1 MSRKRSK
8 NSDPFASREAA
19 NYENPIP
26 SREFIIEHLEARDG
40 PASLK
45 VIARELKLAD
55 DTNYEALRRR
65 LNAMLRD
72 GQLLLNRRGDFGV
85 IDRMSLLRGRVQ
97 GHKDGYGF
105 FINDEGGDDLFIN
118 FREMNKVYDGDRVLV
133 RPSGEQHRGKDEA
146 AIIEIL
152 ERAHK
157 QLVGRF
163 SLDEGVASVT
173 PENKRICQDVL
184 IASGGQMSA
193 KPGQMVIVEIQQYPA
208 KRKLAVGKV
217 IEVLGEHMAP
227 GMEIDVAL
235 RAHDIPFEWPDAVE
249 QQLKGFVAEVTEKD
263 AAKRVD
269 LRNMPFV
276 TIDGEDARDFDDAV
290 YAEARIGGG
299 WVLWVAIADVSHYV
313 AVDSALDKEACE
325 RGTSVYFPEQVIP
338 MLPELLSNGLC
349 SLNPHVDRLTMACEM
364 TIAADGE
371 VETYRFCEAVIHSHA
386 RLTYTKVNDMLM
398 ATDAPERDSLRA
410 EYKVVVPHLETLH
423 GLYKVLHK
431 ARVQRGAIDFDTTEV
446 RIVFGEERKIDRIVP
461 VVRNDAHKLIE
472 ECMLCANVAAADFL
486 SSHKLPGLYRV
497 HGKPSVEKLN
507 NLREFL
513 DGLGLRLEGEYAPCA
528 ANYRDLLEEI
538 KDRSDAHLIQTV
550 LLRSMLQAVY
560 SPDNEGHFGLSFDAY
575 AHFTSPIRRYP
586 DLLVHRAIRSV
597 IRSRKQTAKVIRTE
611 ATKPMARKDIYP
623 YTMDQ
628 MDELGAHCSSNERRA
643 DEAVRD
649 VMDWLKCEYMQDRVG
664 DTHTGVITGVTAF
677 GLFIELNDIYVE
689 GLLHV
694 SALNNDYFQFD
705 AVHHSLQGERF
716 GVTYQLG
723 DTVEIVVSRVNLDER
738 KIDFE
743 LAADAQADGEGRKKA
758 PRRKQGGSGA
768 GRGGAKP
775 AGKSRI
781 KPGSGAKPGSAR
793 AKAAKEGAK
802 RGKAA
807 VSKKRKPAPKG
818 KKPSTAAKPNKSEGA
833 PKS

>member
-1 MSRKRSK
+1 
-8 NSDPFASREAA
+8 
-19 NYENPIP
+19 
-26 SREFIIEHLEARDG
+26 
-40 PASLK
+40 
-45 VIARELKLAD
+45 
-55 DTNYEALRRR
+55 
-65 LNAMLRD
+65 
-72 GQLLLNRRGDFGV
+72 
-85 IDRMSLLRGRVQ
+85 
-97 GHKDGYGF
+97 
-105 FINDEGGDDLFIN
+105 
-118 FREMNKVYDGDRVLV
+118 
-133 RPSGEQHRGKDEA
+133 
-146 AIIEIL
+146 
-152 ERAHK
+152 
-157 QLVGRF
+157 
-163 SLDEGVASVT
+163 
-173 PENKRICQDVL
+173 
-184 IASGGQMSA
+184 
-193 KPGQMVIVEIQQYPA
+193 
-208 KRKLAVGKV
+208 
-217 IEVLGEHMAP
+217 
-227 GMEIDVAL
+227 MEIDVAL

-249 QQLKGFVAEVTEKD
+249 KQLKGFVTEVTEKD

-269 LRNMPFV
+269 LRKLPFV

-290 YAEARIGGG
+290 YAEARTGGG
-299 WVLWVAIADVSHYV
+299 WILWVAIADVSHYV
-313 AVDSALDKEACE
+313 AVNSALDKEACE

-364 TIAADGE
+364 TIAANGE
-371 VETYRFCEAVIHSHA
+371 VEAYRFCEAVIHSHA

-398 ATDAPERDSLRA
+398 ATDAPERESLRA
-410 EYKVVVPHLETLH
+410 EYKTVVSHLETLH
-423 GLYKVLHK
+423 GLYKVLQK

-528 ANYRDLLEEI
+528 ANYRDLLAEI
-538 KDRSDAHLIQTV
+538 KDRTDAHLIQTV

-597 IRSRKQTAKVIRTE
+597 IRSRKQTAKVIRTD
-611 ATKPMARKDIYP
+611 ATKPMVRKDIYP

-649 VMDWLKCEYMQDRVG
+649 VLDWLKCEYMQERVG

-723 DTVEIVVSRVNLDER
+723 DTIEIVVSRVNLDER

-743 LAADAQADGEGRKKA
+743 LAGDAQAEGKDRKKA
-758 PRRKQGGSGA
+758 PRRKQGGA
-768 GRGGAKP
+768 GTGKPGAKQV
-775 AGKSRI
+775 AKSRA
-781 KPGSGAKPGSAR
+781 KSGSGSGAKPGSER

-807 VSKKRKPAPKG
+807 VSKKRKPASKG
-818 KKPSTAAKPNKSEGA
+818 KKSGAAGKPKKNKGA

>member
-1 MSRKRSK
+1 MPRKRSK
-8 NSDPFASREAA
+8 TSDPFASREAA

-26 SREFIIEHLEARDG
+26 SREFIIAHLESRDG

-45 VIARELKLAD
+45 ALSVELKLTD
-55 DTNYEALRRR
+55 DVGLEALRRR

-72 GQLLLNRRGDFGV
+72 GQLLQNRRGDFCV
-85 IDRMSLLRGRVQ
+85 IDRLSLLKGRVQ

-133 RPSGEQHRGKDEA
+133 RASGEQHRGKEESV
-146 AIIEIL
+146 IVEVL

-163 SLDEGVASVT
+163 SVDQGVASVT

-184 IASGGQMSA
+184 VVSGGQMSA
-193 KPGQMVIVEIQQYPA
+193 KSGQMVIVDIQQYPA

-235 RAHDIPFEWPDAVE
+235 RAHDIPFEWPDAVA
-249 QQLKGFVAEVTEKD
+249 QQLKGFVTEVTEKD
-263 AAKRVD
+263 AANRVD
-269 LRNMPFV
+269 LRKLPFV

-290 YAEARIGGG
+290 YAEALTGGG
-299 WVLWVAIADVSHYV
+299 WTLWVAIADVSHYV
-313 AVDSALDKEACE
+313 AVSSALDKEAYE

-349 SLNPHVDRLTMACEM
+349 SLNPDIDRLTMACEM
-364 TIAADGE
+364 TIAANGE
-371 VETYRFCEAVIHSHA
+371 MLGYRFCEAVIHSHA
-386 RLTYTKVNDMLM
+386 RLTYNKVNAMLM
-398 ATDAPERDSLRA
+398 DADAPDRQSLRT
-410 EYKVVVPHLETLH
+410 EYQAVVPHLQ
-423 GLYKVLHK
+423 VLQALFEVLQV
-431 ARVQRGAIDFDTTEV
+431 ARVARGAIDFETTEL
-446 RIVFGEERKIDRIVP
+446 RMMFGENRKIERIVP

-497 HGKPSVEKLN
+497 HGKPSVEKLH

-513 DGLGLRLEGEYAPCA
+513 DSLGLRLEGEDAPCA
-528 ANYRDLLEEI
+528 ANYRDLLLEI
-538 KDRSDAHLIQTV
+538 KERPDARLIQTV

-560 SPDNEGHFGLSFDAY
+560 SPDNGGHFGLSFDAY

-597 IRSRKQTAKVIRTE
+597 IRSDKETVKVIRIDGTQ
-611 ATKPMARKDIYP
+611 AMVRKDIYP

-628 MDELGAHCSSNERRA
+628 MEDLGAHCSSNERRA

-649 VMDWLKCEYMQDRVG
+649 VMDWLKCEYMQERVG
-664 DTHTGVITGVTAF
+664 DAHVGVITGVTAF

-689 GLLHV
+689 GLLHI
-694 SALNNDYFQFD
+694 SALKNDYYQFD
-705 AVHHSLQGERF
+705 GVHHCLQGERF

-723 DTVEIVVSRVNLDER
+723 DSVEIRVARVNLDER

-743 LAADAQADGEGRKKA
+743 LASDDGSDQKDKKKA
-758 PRRKQGGSGA
+758 PRRKQGRPGA
-768 GRGGAKP
+768 SKSDAKP
-775 AGKSRI
+775 ARKSGRNTAT
-781 KPGSGAKPGSAR
+781 KD
-793 AKAAKEGAK
+793 GAK

-807 VSKKRKPAPKG
+807 VSKKRTSAAKG
-818 KKPSTAAKPNKSEGA
+818 KKPSSAAKPKSA

>member
-1 MSRKRSK
+1 MPRKRSK
-8 NSDPFASREAA
+8 TSDPFASREAA

-26 SREFIIEHLEARDG
+26 SREFIIAHLESRDG

-45 VIARELKLAD
+45 ALSVELKLTD
-55 DTNYEALRRR
+55 DVGLEALRRR

-72 GQLLLNRRGDFGV
+72 GQLLQNRRGDFCV
-85 IDRMSLLRGRVQ
+85 IDRLSLLKGRVQ

-133 RPSGEQHRGKDEA
+133 RASGEQHRGKEESV
-146 AIIEIL
+146 IVEVL

-163 SLDEGVASVT
+163 SVDQGVASVT

-184 IASGGQMSA
+184 VVSGGQMSA
-193 KPGQMVIVEIQQYPA
+193 KSGQMVIVDIQQYPA

-235 RAHDIPFEWPDAVE
+235 RAHDIPFEWPDAVA
-249 QQLKGFVAEVTEKD
+249 QQLKGFVTEVTEKD
-263 AAKRVD
+263 AANRVD
-269 LRNMPFV
+269 LRKLPFV

-290 YAEARIGGG
+290 YAEALTGGG
-299 WVLWVAIADVSHYV
+299 WTLWVAIADVSHYV
-313 AVDSALDKEACE
+313 AVSSALDKEAYE

-349 SLNPHVDRLTMACEM
+349 SLNPDIDRLTMACEM
-364 TIAADGE
+364 TIAANGE
-371 VETYRFCEAVIHSHA
+371 MLGYRFCEAVIHSHA
-386 RLTYTKVNDMLM
+386 RLTYNKVNAMLM
-398 ATDAPERDSLRA
+398 DADAPDRQSLRT
-410 EYKVVVPHLETLH
+410 EYQAVVPHLQ
-423 GLYKVLHK
+423 VLQALFEVLQV
-431 ARVQRGAIDFDTTEV
+431 ARVARGAIDFETTEL
-446 RIVFGEERKIDRIVP
+446 RMMFGENRKIERIVP

-497 HGKPSVEKLN
+497 HGKPSVEKLH

-513 DGLGLRLEGEYAPCA
+513 DSLGLRLEGEDAPCA
-528 ANYRDLLEEI
+528 ANYRDLLLEI
-538 KDRSDAHLIQTV
+538 KERPDARLIQTV

-560 SPDNEGHFGLSFDAY
+560 SPDNGGHFGLSFDAY

-597 IRSRKQTAKVIRTE
+597 IRSDKETVKVIRIDGTQ
-611 ATKPMARKDIYP
+611 AMVRKDIYP

-628 MDELGAHCSSNERRA
+628 MEDLGAHCSSNERRA

-649 VMDWLKCEYMQDRVG
+649 VMDWLKCEYMQERVG
-664 DTHTGVITGVTAF
+664 DAHVGVITGVTAF
-677 GLFIELNDIYVE
+677 GLFIELHDIYVE
-689 GLLHV
+689 GLLHI
-694 SALNNDYFQFD
+694 SALKNDYYQFD
-705 AVHHSLQGERF
+705 GVHHCLQGERF

-723 DTVEIVVSRVNLDER
+723 DSVEIRVARVNLDER

-743 LAADAQADGEGRKKA
+743 LASDDGSDQKDKKKA
-758 PRRKQGGSGA
+758 PRRKQGRPGA
-768 GRGGAKP
+768 SKSDAKP
-775 AGKSRI
+775 ARKSGRNTAT
-781 KPGSGAKPGSAR
+781 KD
-793 AKAAKEGAK
+793 GAK

-807 VSKKRKPAPKG
+807 VSKKRTSAAKG
-818 KKPSTAAKPNKSEGA
+818 KKPSSAAKPKSA

>member
-1 MSRKRSK
+1 MPRKRSK

-45 VIARELKLAD
+45 VLAGELKLTD
-55 DTNYEALRRR
+55 DTGYEALRRR

-72 GQLLLNRRGDFGV
+72 GQLLQNRRGDFCV
-85 IDRMSLLRGRVQ
+85 IDRLSLLKGRVQ

-118 FREMNKVYDGDRVLV
+118 FREMNRVFDGDRVLV
-133 RPSGEQHRGKDEA
+133 RASEFQNRGKDEA
-146 AIIEIL
+146 VIVEIL
-152 ERAHK
+152 ERAHQ
-157 QLVGRF
+157 QLVGR
-163 SLDEGVASVT
+163 LMVENGVASVA
-173 PENKRICQDVL
+173 PENRRICQNIL
-184 IASGGQMSA
+184 IAEGGRMSA
-193 KPGQMVIVEIQQYPA
+193 KPGQMVMVELKQYPE
-208 KRKLAVGKV
+208 KRKPAVGKV
-217 IEVLGEHMAP
+217 IDVLGEHMAP

-235 RAHDIPFEWPDAVE
+235 RAHDIPFEWPDAVT
-249 QQLKGFVAEVTEKD
+249 QQLKGFVTQVTEKD
-263 AAKRVD
+263 GAKRVD
-269 LRNMPFV
+269 LRKLPFV

-290 YAEARIGGG
+290 YAEFRKEGG
-299 WVLWVAIADVSHYV
+299 WTLWVAIADVSHYV
-313 AVDSALDKEACE
+313 AVGSALDKEAYE

-364 TIAADGE
+364 TIAGDGE
-371 VETYRFCEAVIHSHA
+371 MLGYRFCEAVIHSHA
-386 RLTYTKVNDMLM
+386 RLTYNKVNAMLM
-398 ATDAPERDSLRA
+398 DTDAPDGESLRA
-410 EYKVVVPHLETLH
+410 EYQAVVPHLQTLQD
-423 GLYKVLHK
+423 LFEVLQV
-431 ARVQRGAIDFDTTEV
+431 ARVARGAIDFETTEV
-446 RIVFGEERKIDRIVP
+446 RMMFGEDRKIERIVP
-461 VVRNDAHKLIE
+461 VTRNDAHKLIE

-486 SSHKLPGLYRV
+486 DSHKLPGLYRV

-513 DGLGLRLEGEYAPCA
+513 DSLGLRLEGEYAPRA
-528 ANYRDLLEEI
+528 ANYSDLLVAI
-538 KDRSDAHLIQTV
+538 KERPDARLIQTV

-597 IRSRKQTAKVIRTE
+597 IRSRKQTAKVLRTE
-611 ATKPMARKDIYP
+611 ATKPMVRKDIYP

-628 MDELGAHCSSNERRA
+628 MDELGAHCSANERRA

-649 VMDWLKCEYMQDRVG
+649 VMDWLKCEYMQERVG
-664 DTHTGVITGVTAF
+664 DTHVGVITGVTAF

-689 GLLHV
+689 GLLHI
-694 SALNNDYFQFD
+694 SALKNDYYQFD
-705 AVHHSLQGERF
+705 GVHHCLQGERF

-723 DTVEIVVSRVNLDER
+723 DSVEIRVARVDLDER
-738 KIDFE
+738 KIDFA
-743 LAADAQADGEGRKKA
+743 LASDDGSDQQDRKKA
-758 PRRKQGGSGA
+758 PRRKSGRA
-768 GRGGAKP
+768 G
-775 AGKSRI
+775 AGKSDTRPP
-781 KPGSGAKPGSAR
+781 KTSER

-807 VSKKRKPAPKG
+807 VSKKRRPAAKG
-818 KKPSTAAKPNKSEGA
+818 KKPSAGGKPKKAKSA

>member
-8 NSDPFASREAA
+8 NSDPFALREAA

-26 SREFIIEHLEARDG
+26 SREFIIEHLESRDG

-45 VIARELKLAD
+45 VLARELKLTD

-133 RPSGEQHRGKDEA
+133 RASGFQHRGKEEA
-146 AIIEIL
+146 AIIEVL
-152 ERAHK
+152 ERAHQ

-184 IASGGQMSA
+184 VASGGQMSA
-193 KPGQMVIVEIQQYPA
+193 KPGQMVIVEIHQYPD

-217 IEVLGEHMAP
+217 VEVLGEHMAP

-235 RAHDIPFEWPDAVE
+235 RAHDIPFEWPGAVE
-249 QQLKGFVAEVTEKD
+249 QQLKGFVTEVTERD

-269 LRNMPFV
+269 LRKLPFV

-290 YAEARIGGG
+290 YAEARQGGG
-299 WVLWVAIADVSHYV
+299 WTLWVAIADVSHYV
-313 AVDSALDKEACE
+313 AVNSALDKEAYE

-371 VETYRFCEAVIHSHA
+371 VQAYRFCEAVIHSHA
-386 RLTYTKVNDMLM
+386 RLTYTKVNHMLM
-398 ATDAPERDSLRA
+398 AAEAPERENLRA
-410 EYKVVVPHLETLH
+410 EYNNVVPHLETLH
-423 GLYKVLHK
+423 DLYRVLQK

-446 RIVFGEERKIDRIVP
+446 RIIFGEERKIDRIVP

-497 HGKPSVEKLN
+497 HGKPSIEKLN

-528 ANYRDLLEEI
+528 ANYRDLLGQI
-538 KDRSDAHLIQTV
+538 KERPDAHLIQTV

-597 IRSRKQTAKVIRTE
+597 IRSRRQTAKVIRTE
-611 ATKPMARKDIYP
+611 ATKPMVRKDIYP

-628 MDELGAHCSSNERRA
+628 MDELGEHCSSNERRA

-649 VMDWLKCEYMQDRVG
+649 VLDWLKCEYMQDHVG
-664 DTHTGVITGVTAF
+664 ASYTGVITGVTAF

-689 GLLHV
+689 GLLHI
-694 SALNNDYFQFD
+694 SALNNDYYHFD
-705 AVHHSLQGERF
+705 SVHHSLQGERF

-723 DTVEIVVSRVNLDER
+723 DSVDINVSRVNLDER

-743 LAADAQADGEGRKKA
+743 LAGTAEADGKDRKKA
-758 PRRKQGGSGA
+758 PRRKADGA
-768 GRGGAKP
+768 GRRSGKESTRDKLRSGKLGKGKSSKSKAAKGKKPP
-775 AGKSRI
+775 AGK
-781 KPGSGAKPGSAR
+781 KPAK
-793 AKAAKEGAK
+793 AKAAKKAK
-802 RGKAA
+802 HS
-807 VSKKRKPAPKG
+807 SKH
-818 KKPSTAAKPNKSEGA
+818 
-833 PKS
+833 